1 MRKKF
6 GASPQVDLDSIVAIK
21 CPFAAR
27 NTNIKTAI
35 EKKKI
40 KYLEIDNMYIIK
52 RKRPHYKVVDYL
64 DVNVL
69 VSLFSQC
76 C

>member
-6 GASPQVDLDSIVAIK
+6 GALPQVDLDSIVAIK

-35 EKKKI
+35 EKKRLNI
-40 KYLEIDNMYIIK
+40 
-52 RKRPHYKVVDYL
+52 
-64 DVNVL
+64 
-69 VSLFSQC
+69 
-76 C
+76 